1 MAKKDKKSKE
11 TPKKTVEKKSPG
23 DKDQARREFVN
34 LSKVD
39 KAAIVMMLLGETY
52 ASGVIQ
58 LLEPKDITILGKA
71 MLNVQQSSEAILHLV
86 LNEFLDKNSGLV
98 NLGAGS
104 SEYISKVLKGAL
116 GEESAENILEKIRPD
131 AAKGLSMLKWM
142 DARSIYES
150 IQNEHPQVFAI
161 VLSVLDHDVAGEL
174 LDLLPVDIRAE
185 VISRIATL
193 ERVDPTALARLD
205 DLLKSQFVKQKGVR
219 FKSLGGVKTA
229 AMILNF
235 SGAEIQSGVL
245 KSVTDSDIELASALE
260 ENMFTFS
267 NLIGLDAKSMQ
278 ILLRDLEND
287 QLIPALKGADETLKE
302 KFLENMSERA
312 REILVDDLE
321 NTGPLRVTEVDEAQ
335 KAIASI
341 ARKLSEEGEIML
353 PGAGNDFV

>member
-1 MAKKDKKSKE
+1 MAKKDEKSKE
-11 TPKKTVEKKSPG
+11 TLKKAVEKKSPS
-23 DKDQARREFVN
+23 DQEQIRREFAG
-34 LSKVD
+34 LSTID

-52 ASGVIQ
+52 ASGVVQ
-58 LLEPKDITILGKA
+58 LLEPKDITTLGRA

-86 LNEFLDKNSGLV
+86 LNEFLDRNSGLV
-98 NLGAGS
+98 NLSAGS
-104 SEYISKVLKGAL
+104 SEYISKVLRTAL
-116 GEESAENILEKIRPD
+116 GDESAENILEKIRPEV
-131 AAKGLSMLKWM
+131 AKGLSMLKWM
-142 DARSIYES
+142 DARAIYES

-205 DLLKSQFVKQKGVR
+205 DLLKSQFLKQKGVR
-219 FKSLGGVKTA
+219 FETLGGVKTA

-235 SGAEIQSGVL
+235 SGAEIQSKVL
-245 KSVTDSDIELASALE
+245 KSVTESDIELAAALE

-278 ILLRDLEND
+278 ILLRDIENE

-302 KFLENMSERA
+302 KFLENMSDRA

>member
-1 MAKKDKKSKE
+1 MAKKDEKSKE
-11 TPKKTVEKKSPG
+11 TLKKAVEKKSPS
-23 DKDQARREFVN
+23 DQEQIRREFAG
-34 LSKVD
+34 LSTID

-52 ASGVIQ
+52 ASGIVQ
-58 LLEPKDITILGKA
+58 LLEPKDITTLGRA

-86 LNEFLDKNSGLV
+86 LNEFLDRNSGLV
-98 NLGAGS
+98 NLSAGS
-104 SEYISKVLKGAL
+104 SEYISKVLRTAL
-116 GEESAENILEKIRPD
+116 GDESAENILEKIRPEV
-131 AAKGLSMLKWM
+131 AKGLSMLKWM
-142 DARSIYES
+142 DARAIYES

-205 DLLKSQFVKQKGVR
+205 DLLKSQFLKQKGVR
-219 FKSLGGVKTA
+219 FETLGGVKTA

-235 SGAEIQSGVL
+235 SGAEIQSKVL
-245 KSVTDSDIELASALE
+245 KSVTESDIELAAALE

-278 ILLRDLEND
+278 ILLRDIENE

-302 KFLENMSERA
+302 KFLENMSDRA